1 MSYTLTTAWNKL
13 DIRPRSSRR
22 MPSVTE
28 AGTLHPRIQLEESLT
43 LKCIVEFSVK
53 HIGDCTVLFVS
64 KLQLNR
70 PTSICLS
77 TTVCVWVY
85 HDSSSLQPAPIAS
98 EDERYG
104 NGGARDDR
112 LGFGVSAVRQVSLRS
127 LTTFSASLRVGDDWA
142 AAQTCLREFFP

>member
-1 MSYTLTTAWNKL
+1 MSYTLMTAWNKL
-13 DIRPRSSRR
+13 DIRPCSSRR
-22 MPSVTE
+22 APSVTE
-28 AGTLHPRIQLEESLT
+28 AGTIHPRIQLEESLT
-43 LKCIVEFSVK
+43 LKCFVEFSVK

-98 EDERYG
+98 EDERY
-104 NGGARDDR
+104 
-112 LGFGVSAVRQVSLRS
+112 
-127 LTTFSASLRVGDDWA
+127 
-142 AAQTCLREFFP
+142 RERWGTR